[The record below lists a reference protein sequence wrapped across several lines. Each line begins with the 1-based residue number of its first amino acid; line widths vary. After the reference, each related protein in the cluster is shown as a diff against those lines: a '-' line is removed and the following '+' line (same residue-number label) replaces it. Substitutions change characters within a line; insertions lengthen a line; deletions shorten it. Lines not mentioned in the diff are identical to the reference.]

1 MVQTRQVQRYQQIVD
16 RFDAVAR
23 ANLGK
28 FAHIQDLCRLAGI
41 EQRTLVRAFR
51 AVRGTTPFRYLHA
64 LRLAEAR
71 EVLLAGN
78 AVAETVT
85 QVAMRFGFRELGRFA
100 VDYRATFGESPSE
113 TLRRTTV
120 TAGTQRALRV
130 SSSSA
135 AEARY
140 PNGVTAQ
147 PLPSICLIVARRS
160 S

>member
-1 MVQTRQVQRYQQIVD
+1 VVQTRQLQRYQQIVD

-64 LRLAEAR
+64 LRLTEAR
-71 EVLLAGN
+71 EALLASD
-78 AVAETVT
+78 AAAETVT

-120 TAGTQRALRV
+120 T
-130 SSSSA
+130 
-135 AEARY
+135 
-140 PNGVTAQ
+140 Q
-147 PLPSICLIVARRS
+147 PGRGERCA
-160 S
+160 